1 MIFDSIFEIVTSKNG
16 KDKEKNWRNWRLWS
30 WQVNKATNS
39 EEPNNFTVV
48 FLNNFPLQFKS
59 KLIDEILE
67 IFEQEIEK
75 TNQNKKQEEVDSAD
89 GSVKDTIESLFKS
102 NIEFLSS
109 ELEDGK
115 LNLSLSGESK
125 FFVNRLSK
133 EKAKA
138 WPEPH

>member
-1 MIFDSIFEIVTSKNG
+1 MK
-16 KDKEKNWRNWRLWS
+16 KLWS

-39 EEPNNFTVV
+39 GEPNNFTAV

-67 IFEQEIEK
+67 IFELEIKK
-75 TNQNKKQEEVDSAD
+75 TNQNKKGEEVDSAD

-115 LNLSLSGESK
+115 LNFSFSGESK
-125 FFVNRLSK
+125 FFVSRLSK
-133 EKAKA
+133 AKAKA
-138 WPEPH
+138 WPEQH